1 MNLNFFKK
9 FLNNKS
15 KSDRNLLILDNKY
28 ETNILKLGILNKMK
42 NWMPSFLP
50 VYVIYY
56 GKAYNPPFFNNIIAL
71 RKLSLEDVQEI
82 WNMTMN
88 GGYICINN
96 FYKSNFINSI
106 VSEDLK
112 SGMILIQK
120 NIMKTYYFKEY
131 RVLDFII
138 AGTMKGGTT
147 AAITNLSMHPDISM
161 VKEEIHYFDKMDVYQ
176 KGIGWY
182 KSHFDYNKKR
192 VGDKAPDVMYMPS
205 CLFLLQMVNPHVK
218 IILFLRNPIERAY
231 SHWKMLRDSF
241 NVKLSFEYLVNNEL
255 QFRMEEN
262 RFYYEAFHNQLI
274 QRGFYYEKI
283 MEILKY
289 FSKDN
294 LLIIISEKVRD
305 NMNVEYQNIFRFLE
319 IGDFHSKNFK
329 EEFVSKSGDY
339 LDKNSSLYKKLKK
352 IYEPSK
358 KNLEKFLGYKTD
370 WW

>member
-1 MNLNFFKK
+1 MNLNFLKK

-131 RVLDFII
+131 RVLEYN
-138 AGTMKGGTT
+138 TT
-147 AAITNLSMHPDISM
+147 C
-161 VKEEIHYFDKMDVYQ
+161 
-176 KGIGWY
+176 
-182 KSHFDYNKKR
+182 NK
-192 VGDKAPDVMYMPS
+192 
-205 CLFLLQMVNPHVK
+205 
-218 IILFLRNPIERAY
+218 
-231 SHWKMLRDSF
+231 
-241 NVKLSFEYLVNNEL
+241 
-255 QFRMEEN
+255 
-262 RFYYEAFHNQLI
+262 
-274 QRGFYYEKI
+274 
-283 MEILKY
+283 
-289 FSKDN
+289 
-294 LLIIISEKVRD
+294 
-305 NMNVEYQNIFRFLE
+305 
-319 IGDFHSKNFK
+319 
-329 EEFVSKSGDY
+329 
-339 LDKNSSLYKKLKK
+339 
-352 IYEPSK
+352 
-358 KNLEKFLGYKTD
+358 
-370 WW
+370 